1 MRYELTKDLETGNAI
16 IDNEHS
22 ELFKAVNNIVDAC
35 SKGQGRKI
43 MESAIQFLLSYV
55 ELHFSHEEQLQKE
68 SNYPDI
74 KMHKLFHENY
84 KKTLKDIA
92 LEIPSD
98 NPSITD
104 LVKLNSHIA
113 VLINHI
119 RVEDKKLGT
128 YLKQH

>member
-1 MRYELTKDLETGNAI
+1 
-16 IDNEHS
+16 
-22 ELFKAVNNIVDAC
+22 
-35 SKGQGRKI
+35 
-43 MESAIQFLLSYV
+43 
-55 ELHFSHEEQLQKE
+55 
-68 SNYPDI
+68 
-74 KMHKLFHENY
+74 MHKLFHENY

>member
-1 MRYELTKDLETGNAI
+1 
-16 IDNEHS
+16 
-22 ELFKAVNNIVDAC
+22 
-35 SKGQGRKI
+35 
-43 MESAIQFLLSYV
+43 
-55 ELHFSHEEQLQKE
+55 
-68 SNYPDI
+68 
-74 KMHKLFHENY
+74 MHKLFHENY

-92 LEIPSD
+92 SEIPAD

>member
-1 MRYELTKDLETGNAI
+1 MKI
-16 IDNEHS
+16 I
-22 ELFKAVNNIVDAC
+22 
-35 SKGQGRKI
+35 
-43 MESAIQFLLSYV
+43 
-55 ELHFSHEEQLQKE
+55 
-68 SNYPDI
+68 
-74 KMHKLFHENY
+74 

-92 LEIPSD
+92 SEIPAD